1 MTSKDPM
8 AEDMP
13 LYFPCAVIWH
23 VDYGEHDADNYICY
37 GFVLCSRNVDMSVKR
52 QIFINNKDIDGK
64 IDSNTIFD
72 FDFNV
77 DKNILEKIKAKKE
90 SNKLNTKDWAL
101 FSLMVLFIFAMGV
114 VSGWLAFNCLGIG
127 ED

>member
-1 MTSKDPM
+1 
-8 AEDMP
+8 
-13 LYFPCAVIWH
+13 
-23 VDYGEHDADNYICY
+23 
-37 GFVLCSRNVDMSVKR
+37 MSVKR

-90 SNKLNTKDWAL
+90 SNKLNTKDWTL
-101 FSLMVLFIFAMGV
+101 FSLMVLFVFAMGV
-114 VSGWLAFNCLGIG
+114 VSGWFIFN
-127 ED
+127 

>member
-1 MTSKDPM
+1 M
-8 AEDMP
+8 
-13 LYFPCAVIWH
+13 
-23 VDYGEHDADNYICY
+23 N
-37 GFVLCSRNVDMSVKR
+37 KR
-52 QIFINNKDIDGK
+52 KIKKKLHLNNKGIDGK
-64 IDSNTIFD
+64 IANNTTFD
-72 FDFNV
+72 FDFN
-77 DKNILEKIKAKKE
+77 IEKKE

>member
-1 MTSKDPM
+1 
-8 AEDMP
+8 
-13 LYFPCAVIWH
+13 
-23 VDYGEHDADNYICY
+23 
-37 GFVLCSRNVDMSVKR
+37 MSVKR
-52 QIFINNKDIDGK
+52 QIFINNKGIDVK
-64 IDSNTIFD
+64 IANNTTFD

-77 DKNILEKIKAKKE
+77 DKNILE
-90 SNKLNTKDWAL
+90 TKDWAL

>member
-1 MTSKDPM
+1 
-8 AEDMP
+8 
-13 LYFPCAVIWH
+13 
-23 VDYGEHDADNYICY
+23 
-37 GFVLCSRNVDMSVKR
+37 MSVKR

-90 SNKLNTKDWAL
+90 SNKLNTKDWTL
-101 FSLMVLFIFAMGV
+101 FSLVVLFIFAMGV
-114 VSGWLAFNCLGIG
+114 VSGWFIFN
-127 ED
+127 

>member
-1 MTSKDPM
+1 M
-8 AEDMP
+8 
-13 LYFPCAVIWH
+13 
-23 VDYGEHDADNYICY
+23 N
-37 GFVLCSRNVDMSVKR
+37 KR
-52 QIFINNKDIDGK
+52 KIKKKLHLNNKGIDGK
-64 IDSNTIFD
+64 IANNTTFD

-77 DKNILEKIKAKKE
+77 EKKE
-90 SNKLNTKDWAL
+90 SSKLNTKDWAL

>member
-1 MTSKDPM
+1 M
-8 AEDMP
+8 
-13 LYFPCAVIWH
+13 
-23 VDYGEHDADNYICY
+23 N
-37 GFVLCSRNVDMSVKR
+37 KR
-52 QIFINNKDIDGK
+52 KIKKKLHLNNKGIDGK

>member
-1 MTSKDPM
+1 
-8 AEDMP
+8 
-13 LYFPCAVIWH
+13 
-23 VDYGEHDADNYICY
+23 
-37 GFVLCSRNVDMSVKR
+37 MSVKR

-64 IDSNTIFD
+64 ITNNTTFD

-90 SNKLNTKDWAL
+90 SNKLNTKDWTL

-127 ED
+127 EG

>member
-1 MTSKDPM
+1 
-8 AEDMP
+8 
-13 LYFPCAVIWH
+13 
-23 VDYGEHDADNYICY
+23 
-37 GFVLCSRNVDMSVKR
+37 MSVKR

-90 SNKLNTKDWAL
+90 SNKLNTKDWTL
-101 FSLMVLFIFAMGV
+101 FSLMVLFVFAMGV
-114 VSGWLAFNCLGIG
+114 VSGWLAFNCLNH
-127 ED
+127 E

>member
-1 MTSKDPM
+1 
-8 AEDMP
+8 
-13 LYFPCAVIWH
+13 
-23 VDYGEHDADNYICY
+23 
-37 GFVLCSRNVDMSVKR
+37 MSVKR

-101 FSLMVLFIFAMGV
+101 FSLMGLFIVAMGV
-114 VSGWLAFNCLGIG
+114 VSGWWAFKGLGIG

>member
-1 MTSKDPM
+1 
-8 AEDMP
+8 
-13 LYFPCAVIWH
+13 
-23 VDYGEHDADNYICY
+23 
-37 GFVLCSRNVDMSVKR
+37 MSVKR

-64 IDSNTIFD
+64 IANNTTFD

-77 DKNILEKIKAKKE
+77 DKKIKAKKE
-90 SNKLNTKDWAL
+90 SNKLNTKDWTL

-127 ED
+127 EG